1 MPELF
6 DLQPNQPGP
15 LGEHYRRAEYL
26 VELYGHARADDLSAL
41 PLDGRVP
48 AEICRALQAGRTTS
62 AVLAEVGASPAAWLY
77 IRLLLEHPHWW
88 RSHRAYDTRHV
99 IAWAVTQ
106 FGSAEA
112 PDHLG
117 RIIDRD
123 AENLKQHRL
132 LQHPRL
138 ARVADTLI
146 RWRRDNP
153 ISRRRGIDPDASH
166 YWIERTD
173 LALGTLAPHTAHAI
187 ANLLARELWGRWIV
201 QDLTLLQEPHP
212 EGPDRVQYAL
222 TLTDRRD
229 RWQLLET
236 RDCTDAFR
244 WPSAEAIMLM
254 HDREYATHVRAAL
267 DESITA
273 LACHLGEQWADH
285 MRTFVSALDAISFAP
300 MITLLAG
307 ERRRRQEESP

>member
-15 LGEHYRRAEYL
+15 LGEHHRRAEYL
-26 VELYGHARADDLSAL
+26 VELYGHARAAYPS
-41 PLDGRVP
+41 PLLLNGRVP
-48 AEICRALQAGRTTS
+48 AEICRALKAGHPRS
-62 AVLAEVGASPAAWLY
+62 AVLIEVSTNPAAWLY

-106 FGSAEA
+106 FGSGEA

-123 AENLKQHRL
+123 TENLKQHRL
-132 LQHPRL
+132 LHHPRL
-138 ARVADTLI
+138 ARVADTLT
-146 RWRRDNP
+146 RWHRDNP
-153 ISRRRGIDPDASH
+153 ISRRRGIDPNASH

-173 LALGTLAPHTAHAI
+173 LALGTLSPRTSHAI
-187 ANLLARELWGRWIV
+187 ANLLVRELWGRWIV

-212 EGPDRVQYAL
+212 EYPERVEYSL

-229 RWQLLET
+229 RWQLLEN

-254 HDREYATHVRAAL
+254 RHPEYATHVRVAL

-273 LACHLGEQWADH
+273 LACYLGEQWADH
-285 MRTFVSALDAISFAP
+285 MRAFVSALDAISFAP
-300 MITLLAG
+300 MVTLLAG
-307 ERRRRQEESP
+307 ERRRRQADST